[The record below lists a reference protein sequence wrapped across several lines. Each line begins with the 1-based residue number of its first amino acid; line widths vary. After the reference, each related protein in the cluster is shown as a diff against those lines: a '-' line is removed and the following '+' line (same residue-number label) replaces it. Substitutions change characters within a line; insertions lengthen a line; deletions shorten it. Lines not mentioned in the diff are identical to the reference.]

1 MYLNQNDKSQNQKI
15 KQIKNKQKLLNV
27 KNIKNWN
34 NSYNTEIPLTKNKT
48 LDQSKFNFKKS
59 PKNMKMKPLNLK
71 GFIKSNNNNP
81 YSFKS
86 LTVRGDKINND
97 IFIIKDELSTSG
109 NKTQNNFQ
117 EKYVIKK
124 IKKNEKF
131 INNDAIFDISPL
143 KIKDILLNQL
153 PINNIF
159 ISQKSSKDNYF
170 IFHCFKGKIKL
181 IIELLQIKENNFVFL
196 KINCFSGNQK
206 EFVII
211 RKKILGIINNF
222 KNFK

>member
-124 IKKNEKF
+124 IKRNEKF

-159 ISQKSSKDNYF
+159 ITQKSSKENYYV
-170 IFHCFKGKIKL
+170 FHCFKGKLKL
-181 IIELLQIKENNFVFL
+181 IIELFQIKENNFVFI
-196 KINCFSGNQK
+196 KIKCFSGNQK
-206 EFVII
+206 DFVII
-211 RKKILGIINNF
+211 RKKILGIINNV
-222 KNFK
+222 KNDN